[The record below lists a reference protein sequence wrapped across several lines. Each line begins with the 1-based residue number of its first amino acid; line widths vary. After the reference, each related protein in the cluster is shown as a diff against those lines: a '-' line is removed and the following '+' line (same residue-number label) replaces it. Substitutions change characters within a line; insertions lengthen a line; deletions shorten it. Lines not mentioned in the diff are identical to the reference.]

1 MTTMPVNPKDILAI
15 ATDLS
20 KQSTEA
26 ADRSAVSRAYYC
38 VYHQGLRTVK
48 AKLPPAELEKKY
60 SKGCHQQLRQRLL
73 DGKTADWLN
82 VADQVEWLREA
93 RVSADYHLRKRASA
107 FDTKDVIRRARLA
120 LKALEAL

>member
-1 MTTMPVNPKDILAI
+1 MPVNPKDILMI
-15 ATDLS
+15 AADLS
-20 KQSTEA
+20 KHNTEA

-48 AKLPPAELEKKY
+48 AKLPPTDYKKY

-73 DGKTADWLN
+73 DGKTADWLD

-93 RVSADYHLRKRASA
+93 RVSADYHLRTRASA

-120 LKALEAL
+120 LRALEAL